1 MIWVAIGVTV
11 FGVVLG
17 VWWWAKHSPRSVLG
31 KADFSETIHETM
43 CWAKDG
49 GCLILKDPAIDRG
62 VAFTKR
68 FQNGLSQVHVGLV
81 GAPPSEEKLETFRG
95 KLELLRISAAEGS
108 ASSSSEREFKLVFE
122 GVPEP
127 EVCGRVADLALEA
140 VGLAP
145 GDSFIHRFEGS
156 LDMDAVKKYRQKRFG
171 AGLKVG

>member
-1 MIWVAIGVTV
+1 VIWIAIGVTV
-11 FGVVLG
+11 LGVVLG

-49 GCLILKDPAIDRG
+49 SCLILKDPVIDRG

-68 FQNGLSQVHVGLV
+68 FLQNGRARVHVGLL
-81 GAPPSEEKLETFRG
+81 GASLSEEKLETFRG

-108 ASSSSEREFKLVFE
+108 ASSSSERGFELVFE

-156 LDMDAVKKYRQKRFG
+156 LDMDAVKKYRQRRFG
-171 AGLKVG
+171 AVKVG

>member
-1 MIWVAIGVTV
+1 MIWVAIGAT
-11 FGVVLG
+11 VLG
-17 VWWWAKHSPRSVLG
+17 VILGLWWWAKHSPRSILG

-49 GCLILKDPAIDRG
+49 GRVILKDPVVDRG

-68 FQNGLSQVHVGLV
+68 FQNGRARVHVGLL
-81 GAPPSEEKLETFRG
+81 GASLSEEKLETFRG
-95 KLELLRISAAEGS
+95 KLELLRIPVAQGS
-108 ASSSSEREFKLVFE
+108 ASSSTERGFELVFE

-140 VGLAP
+140 VGLAT

-156 LDMDAVKKYRQKRFG
+156 LGMDAVKRYRQKRFG
-171 AGLKVG
+171 ALKVG